1 MRAFC
6 TILIAGAVAGSAPLF
21 HAEAELVNGVQA
33 VVHDSVVT
41 FGEVQT
47 MTLPAEQ
54 MLAREYRGQ
63 PELYQKKLSDARN
76 DTLEQLLERQLIL
89 HDFNSA
95 FDKPE
100 KAEVLEKMINKD
112 VDQEI
117 AAEIR
122 TRFGGNRI
130 SFIQTLRAEG
140 ITLERHR
147 QQIRDRMLVSS
158 LRQKNITAEVIVSP
172 HKVEAYYAAHRDEFK
187 MQEEL
192 KLRII
197 ALNCSGESEAPRTEK
212 LTDDILTKLK
222 EGATFAEMATIHSE
236 GSQRKQGGDL
246 GWWEPSRLNKGLADT
261 AASLQAGQ
269 HSGVMSR
276 STGDD
281 YWVCQYSNGVA
292 AVGRHYVADPVL
304 KKENMVEE
312 RRFDSAAAATNLP
325 PPVEFYIMLLED
337 KRPARFKTLTEVRE
351 RIETDLVTQERN
363 RLEKQWIAKL
373 KKKTFV
379 RVF

>member
-1 MRAFC
+1 M
-6 TILIAGAVAGSAPLF
+6 LIAGAVAGSTPLF
-21 HAEAELVNGVQA
+21 HAQAVLVNGVEA

-47 MTLPAEQ
+47 MSAPAEQ
-54 MLAREYRGQ
+54 MLRREYGDQ
-63 PELYQKKLSDARN
+63 VELFQKKLSDARN
-76 DTLEQLLERQLIL
+76 ETLEQLLERQLIL

-100 KAEVLEKMINKD
+100 KQEVLEKMINKD

-122 TRFGGNRI
+122 SRYGGNRM
-130 SFIQTLRAEG
+130 SLIQSLRAEG
-140 ITLERHR
+140 ITMDRHR
-147 QQIRDRMLVSS
+147 QLLRDRLLVTW
-158 LRQKNITAEVIVSP
+158 LRQKNISSEIIVSP

-187 MQEEL
+187 MQEEV
-192 KLRII
+192 KLRMIV
-197 ALNCSGESEAPRTEK
+197 LNCPGEGEAARTEK
-212 LTDDILTKLK
+212 RAEEILSKLK
-222 EGATFAEMATIHSE
+222 EGATFVEMATVNSE
-236 GSQRKQGGDL
+236 GSQRKEGGDL
-246 GWWEPSRLNKGLADT
+246 GWWERSRLNRGLADT
-261 AASLQAGQ
+261 AVSLQAGQ

-276 STGDD
+276 SVGDD
-281 YWVCQYSNGVA
+281 YWVCQYDKGVPS
-292 AVGRHYVADPVL
+292 VGRHYVTDTVL
-304 KKENMVEE
+304 KKENLVDE

-325 PPVEFYIMLLED
+325 PPVEFYMMLVED
-337 KRPARFKTLTEVRE
+337 KRPARFKTLAEVRE
-351 RIETDLVTQERN
+351 RLETDLVAQERT